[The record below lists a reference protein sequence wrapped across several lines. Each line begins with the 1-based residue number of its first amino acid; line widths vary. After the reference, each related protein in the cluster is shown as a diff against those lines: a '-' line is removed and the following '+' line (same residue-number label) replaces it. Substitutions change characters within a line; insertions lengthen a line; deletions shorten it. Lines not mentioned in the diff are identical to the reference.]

1 MTISVI
7 VPHRNGRSLLERCL
21 LAIEQQ
27 NASVPFEIIVVADGS
42 TDDSLAFVQERYPHI
57 RTIASSANIGFAA
70 ACNLGARH
78 AQGVFLAFL
87 NNDARP
93 YPSWLAR
100 LHRTFDGPD
109 TVGLATSMILHV
121 DGTIDSAGDGY
132 LRCGGAFK
140 HRHGEDV
147 VLDEV
152 MSSEA
157 FGACGAAF
165 MIRRSLFEALGG
177 FDEDFFMV
185 YEDVDLSYRA
195 RLLGAS
201 CVVVPGAVVEHVGG
215 ASLANLSS
223 TAVFLGQRNLE
234 WTYFKNTPSALLVR
248 TLPAHLLYTMAAGVG
263 YLMVGH
269 GRTYIRAKLAAVA
282 GLTRVWAKRR
292 DLQRL
297 RRIEPAVLASH
308 MESGWVRRKLREKR
322 FDWKRAAARSR
333 LNE

>member
-21 LAIEQQ
+21 LTIERQ
-27 NASVPFEIIVVADGS
+27 NVSVPFEVIVVGDGS

-57 RTIASSANIGFAA
+57 RTIASSENIGFAA

-78 AQGVFLAFL
+78 TQGTFLAFL

-93 YPSWLAR
+93 HPAWLER
-100 LHRTFDGPD
+100 LHRAFDGRA
-109 TVGLATSMILHV
+109 TVGLVTSMILHL

-140 HRHGEDV
+140 HRHGE
-147 VLDEV
+147 EV
-152 MSSEA
+152 RSVELASSDA

-201 CVVVPGAVVEHVGG
+201 CVVAGDAVVEHVGG

-223 TAVFLGQRNLE
+223 AAVFLGQRNLE
-234 WTYFKNTPSALLVR
+234 WTYFKNTPLALLVR

-269 GRTYIRAKLAAVA
+269 GRTYVRAKLAAVA
-282 GLTRVWAKRR
+282 GLTRVWTKRR
-292 DLQRL
+292 ALQRL
-297 RRIEPAVLASH
+297 RQVEPAVLASQ